1 MKATEIDRFS
11 IPDVQ
16 DAESIETLVARLR
29 KGISSECSALI
40 MRMKAHARAPS
51 AGSFRI
57 KVWESR
63 INRIIESNASTFDIG
78 ELRRL
83 RRECVVLSDEIGRF
97 EA

>member
-16 DAESIETLVARLR
+16 DAEPIETLVARLR
-29 KGISSECSALI
+29 KGITSECSVLL
-40 MRMKAHARAPS
+40 RRTKAHAAVPS

-57 KVWESR
+57 KLWESR
-63 INRIIESNASTFDIG
+63 ISRIIESNASTFDIG

-83 RRECVVLSDEIGRF
+83 RRECVLLSDEIGRF

>member
-1 MKATEIDRFS
+1 MKATETDRFS

-16 DAESIETLVARLR
+16 GAEPIEALLARLR
-29 KGISSECSALI
+29 RGISSECSVLLRRA
-40 MRMKAHARAPS
+40 KAHARAPS

-57 KVWESR
+57 RAWEGR
-63 INRIIESNASTFDIG
+63 ISRIIESNASTFDIG

-83 RRECVVLSDEIGRF
+83 KRECVVLSDEISRF